1 MTTTDTQAAKPKA
14 RARFRL
20 PDPPERHPD
29 DMTSFHHL
37 ARNGNVHH
45 LAKHLGNEDTTLV
58 EGDRYVVV
66 RPTRGMAGSHY
77 PDMIVAFDVDP
88 ALYKDNNGYVI
99 DEQGKPPDFVLEIAS
114 RHTGHVDVGV
124 KREAYEA
131 LGITE
136 YWRFDETGKYHGTRL
151 AGDRLEGGR
160 YEPIEVKWESE
171 GVLQGYSAALDLNLR
186 WEHGRFVMNDPRTN
200 RRIAT
205 FEDERAGRMQERA
218 GRMRERAAREQAEA
232 GQMQAEAERE
242 QERAGRMQER
252 AAREQAEAREMQ
264 EQAAREQAEARLREV
279 QAELRRLR
287 GD

>member
-29 DMTSFHHL
+29 DMTTFDHL
-37 ARNGNVHH
+37 ARNGNAYL
-45 LAKHLGNEDTTLV
+45 LALHLGNEDTTV
-58 EGDRYVVV
+58 VAGDRYVVV
-66 RPTRGMAGSHY
+66 RPTRGMAGSFR

-88 ALYKDNNGYVI
+88 DLYEENNGYVI

-131 LGITE
+131 LGIPE
-136 YWRFDETGKYHGTRL
+136 YWRFDKTGKYHGTRL

-171 GVLQGYSAALDLNLR
+171 GVLQGYSAALNLNLR

-205 FEDERAGRMQERA
+205 FEDERAGRMQAEAGQRQA
-218 GRMRERAAREQAEA
+218 ETGRMRERAAREQAEA

-242 QERAGRMQER
+242 RERAGRMQER
-252 AAREQAEAREMQ
+252 AAREQAEAQLR
-264 EQAAREQAEARLREV
+264 EAR
-279 QAELRRLR
+279 AELRRLR

>member
-1 MTTTDTQAAKPKA
+1 MTTTDTHTRTTQAPG
-14 RARFRL
+14 RFRL

-29 DMTSFHHL
+29 DDMTSFDHL
-37 ARNGNVHH
+37 TITGAAHY
-45 LAKHLGNEDTTLV
+45 LAVHLGNPETTLV
-58 EGDRYVVV
+58 AGERYMVL
-66 RPTRGMAGSHY
+66 RPTRSMAGSY
-77 PDMIVAFDVDP
+77 CPDMLVAFDVDP
-88 ALYKDNNGYVI
+88 ALYKVDNGYI
-99 DEQGKPPDFVLEIAS
+99 IAEQGKPPDFVLEIAS
-114 RHTGHVDVGV
+114 RHTGHVDIGV
-124 KREAYEA
+124 KREAYES
-131 LGITE
+131 LGIPE

-218 GRMRERAAREQAEA
+218 GRMQEQAAREQAEA

-242 QERAGRMQER
+242 Q
-252 AAREQAEAREMQ
+252 AEAREMQ
-264 EQAAREQAEARLREV
+264 AEARVRELE
-279 QAELRRLR
+279 AELRRLR